1 MIKDGHID
9 RNQLIIILV
18 ISTAAKIFLTLPRV
32 IAIEAENAGWL
43 AVSLGAILTMVPLL
57 ILVVL
62 LNRFPGKSII
72 QIGQTILGF
81 LPGSLVGLAFIS
93 YFIILAAAS
102 IREFSESI
110 ATAFLPLT
118 PLSIFVLVFLLLA
131 AKGIYGGIETIAR
144 TSYVLAPFVIISILT
159 IIIFLLP
166 YVNWGNFLP
175 ILGPGLKQIIFSG
188 VRATNYYGELIFL
201 GVLASF
207 LRTRK
212 DILPAALVSLFFIAL
227 ILILAVG
234 LNTAIFGLVGSRRLS
249 FPLLEMT
256 RLIGL
261 GAFFQRIESVFLF
274 IWFFMAALK
283 IISTLYVLVLGI
295 AQILKINNFKP
306 LVWPVGIIVFTI
318 SFFPTSL
325 ITAFSYDEN
334 ILRVFGVLITHS
346 LPVGLYLLA
355 VILNKRGKPDEQQK
369 VN

>member
-32 IAIEAENAGWL
+32 VAIEAENAGWL
-43 AVSLGAILTMVPLL
+43 AITLGAILTMVPLL
-57 ILVVL
+57 VLVGL

-72 QIGQTILGF
+72 QIGQMILGF
-81 LPGSLVGLAFIS
+81 LPGTLIGLTFIS
-93 YFIILAAAS
+93 YFTILAAAS

-118 PLSIFVLVFLLLA
+118 PLSVFVLIFLLLA
-131 AKGIYGGIETIAR
+131 AKGIYGGIETTAR
-144 TSYVLAPFVIISILT
+144 TSYVLAPFVIISIIT
-159 IIIFLLP
+159 IIIFLIP
-166 YVNWGNFLP
+166 YVSWGNFLP
-175 ILGPGLKQIIFSG
+175 ILGPGLKPIMFSG
-188 VRATNYYGELIFL
+188 VRATNFYGELIFL
-201 GVLASF
+201 GMLAPFLRNGQDIFLAS
-207 LRTRK
+207 L
-212 DILPAALVSLFFIAL
+212 ASLFFIAL
-227 ILILAVG
+227 IFVLAVG
-234 LNTAIFGLVGSRRLS
+234 LNTAIFGMVGSGRLS

-283 IISTLYVLVLGI
+283 IILTLYVLVLGI
-295 AQILKINNFKP
+295 AQILKIDNFKP
-306 LVWPVGIIVFTI
+306 LVWPVGVIVFTI

-334 ILRVFGVLITHS
+334 ILRVFGILITHS

-355 VILNKRGKPDEQQK
+355 IILNKRGKADEQQK
-369 VN
+369 ID